1 MATDFDPGTG
11 LGPRLR
17 LVRESRALSVRELAR
32 RIGCSASLISQVE
45 RGLSVPSVGV
55 LYSLASELGCSL
67 DYVLFGTGAE
77 AASAGG
83 TATDARAPADVPAGA
98 GSAGSAVLAGALLGA
113 DAGAPLRGMSGQGA
127 AGDAADAFRG
137 EVPVLTHSA
146 TTSRSDG
153 VVQRGCDRRIIDLA
167 SGVRWE
173 RLTSGPDDHIDFLEV
188 IYSPGGHSTDERRPL
203 RHEGREYGL
212 ILSGTLRANVGFETY
227 ELNPGDSIVF
237 DSSTPHEYWN
247 TADDY
252 VHAVWVV
259 THPHPG
265 RLSAGVYIHPA
276 LLRHT
281 SIQQMVLTHLADAWN
296 PGSKDKGIIT
306 LSWADPSRR

>member
-17 LVRESRALSVRELAR
+17 LVRESRAVSVRELAR
-32 RIGCSASLISQVE
+32 RLGCSASLISQVE
-45 RGLSVPSVGV
+45 RGLSMPSVGV
-55 LYSLASELGCSL
+55 LYALASELGCSL
-67 DYVLFGTGAE
+67 DYLLFGIGTEASPGGGAAPGPVLS
-77 AASAGG
+77 AASAS
-83 TATDARAPADVPAGA
+83 AGA
-98 GSAGSAVLAGALLGA
+98 AR
-113 DAGAPLRGMSGQGA
+113 DT
-127 AGDAADAFRG
+127 GDAAPTPTLAPAPEPAPEPAPAPGDAVAALAALVPDAFNG
-137 EVPVLTHSA
+137 EVPVLTRSA
-146 TTSRSDG
+146 ASRSDG

-173 RLTSGPDDHIDFLEV
+173 RLTPAADDLTDFLEV

-247 TADDY
+247 TTDDF

-259 THPHPG
+259 VH
-265 RLSAGVYIHPA
+265 
-276 LLRHT
+276 
-281 SIQQMVLTHLADAWN
+281 
-296 PGSKDKGIIT
+296 
-306 LSWADPSRR
+306 PSRP